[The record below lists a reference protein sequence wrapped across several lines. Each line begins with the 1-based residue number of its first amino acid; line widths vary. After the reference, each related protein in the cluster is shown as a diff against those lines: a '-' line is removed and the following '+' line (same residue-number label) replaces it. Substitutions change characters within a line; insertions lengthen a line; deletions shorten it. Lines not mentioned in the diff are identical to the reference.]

1 MNRIKESD
9 LTATV
14 KIINRRMGSPLTKWT
29 QNENGKLIAN
39 IGNYHL
45 SGAYGG
51 VSLHRTVNNGG
62 GVSDVFRCG
71 HTTKRD
77 LYNRMR
83 AFLEGIDTTNAK
95 ERYGPLK

>member
-9 LTATV
+9 LTATI
-14 KIINRRMGSPLTKWT
+14 KLINLRMGSPLTPWT
-29 QNENGKLIAN
+29 QKNEKLLAN

-51 VSLHRTVNNGG
+51 VSLHRTVNAGG
-62 GVSDVFRCG
+62 GVSDVFGCG
-71 HTTKRD
+71 HVTKRD